1 MKQLLIISLVSSF
14 TTLLAQSDRGVVTG
28 TVSDTSGALIPGVR
42 IVLTNANTGANT
54 DTVTTGT
61 GNYTLLSLPAGTY
74 ALKAAHTG
82 FSLYEQTKI
91 QVQVAVT
98 TRIDV
103 VLKVGSA
110 AESVQVTADSALL
123 KTESAEQSSTI
134 TSKQIAELPINFGI
148 GAGAIRNP
156 LSFVQMTPGATF
168 NGWNNISINGGSGN
182 FKIMFEGQESDSARQ
197 TLVSDE
203 LQPSVEAIE
212 QFTLQT
218 SNFSA
223 EFGRVGNGARRQCP
237 GDR

>member
-1 MKQLLIISLVSSF
+1 MILHKLTPLMLLTMTALF
-14 TTLLAQSDRGVVTG
+14 AQSDRGVITG
-28 TVSDTSGALIPGVR
+28 TVTDSTGALIPGVR

-74 ALKAAHTG
+74 ALKVSHQG
-82 FSLYEQTKI
+82 FSPYEQTNI
-91 QVQVAVT
+91 QVRVAVT
-98 TRIDV
+98 TRV
-103 VLKVGSA
+103 EVALSVGSA
-110 AESVQVTADSALL
+110 AESIRVSAESTQL
-123 KTESAEQSSTI
+123 KTESAEQSTTI
-134 TSKQIAELPINFGI
+134 TGKQIAELPINFGI

-156 LSFVQMTPGATF
+156 LSFAQMTPGATF

-212 QFTLQT
+212 QFT
-218 SNFSA
+218 SVVS
-223 EFGRVGNGARRQCP
+223 G
-237 GDR
+237 

>member
-1 MKQLLIISLVSSF
+1 VILHKLTPLMLLTMTALF
-14 TTLLAQSDRGVVTG
+14 AQSDRGVITG
-28 TVSDTSGALIPGVR
+28 TVTDSTGALIPGVR

-74 ALKAAHTG
+74 ALKVSHQG
-82 FSLYEQTKI
+82 FSPYEQTNI
-91 QVQVAVT
+91 QVRVAVT
-98 TRIDV
+98 TRV
-103 VLKVGSA
+103 EVALSVGSA
-110 AESVQVTADSALL
+110 AESIRVSAESTQL
-123 KTESAEQSSTI
+123 KTESAEQSTTI
-134 TSKQIAELPINFGI
+134 TGKQIAELPINFGI

-156 LSFVQMTPGATF
+156 LSFAQMTPGATF

-212 QFTLQT
+212 QFT
-218 SNFSA
+218 SVVS
-223 EFGRVGNGARRQCP
+223 G
-237 GDR
+237 

>member
-1 MKQLLIISLVSSF
+1 MILHKLTPLMLLTMTALF
-14 TTLLAQSDRGVVTG
+14 AQSDRGVITG
-28 TVSDTSGALIPGVR
+28 TVTDSTGALIPGVR

-74 ALKAAHTG
+74 ALKVSHQG
-82 FSLYEQTKI
+82 FSPYEQTNI
-91 QVQVAVT
+91 QVRVAVT
-98 TRIDV
+98 TRV
-103 VLKVGSA
+103 EVALSVGSA
-110 AESVQVTADSALL
+110 AESIRVSAESTQLE
-123 KTESAEQSSTI
+123 TESAEQSTTI
-134 TSKQIAELPINFGI
+134 TGKQIAELPINFGI

-156 LSFVQMTPGATF
+156 LSFAQMTPGATF

-212 QFTLQT
+212 QFT
-218 SNFSA
+218 SVVS
-223 EFGRVGNGARRQCP
+223 G
-237 GDR
+237 